1 MAVDYA
7 VIVLYLAG
15 MLAMGWW
22 GMRRATSKSDFLVA
36 GRRLGPVMY
45 SGTMAAIVLGGA
57 STIGGV
63 GLGYRYGLSGAWM
76 VFTIGLG
83 LLALSVFFSARIAR
97 LKVYTVSEMLD
108 LRYGGSAGI
117 ISGVVMWAYTLMLA
131 VTSTIAYATIFDV
144 LFGMDRTLSII
155 LGGAIVVAYS
165 TLGGMWS
172 ITLTDMVQFVV
183 KTIGVLML
191 LLPIAVIKAGGFA
204 AMKAQLP
211 DDYFAPLGIGGQTVF
226 TYVLIYSFGMLIGQD
241 IWQRVF
247 TARGDKVARLGGTA
261 AGTYCLFYALAGAV
275 IGTAAK
281 VLYPHL
287 GSPDDAFA
295 TIVKDALPVGVR
307 GLVLAA
313 ALSAVM
319 STSSGALIAC
329 ATVANNDIWA
339 RVKRAAAVRRRP
351 AAGESAD
358 GGRAAP
364 GTEHPGDAS
373 GTEAHDRADGEAYDQ
388 AHGEAH
394 DEAHDEVRGNRV
406 FILLMGLAVIV
417 IAIALN
423 NVVEALTLA
432 YNVLVGGL
440 LVPILGGLLW
450 KRGNAAGALA
460 SVAVGGLT
468 VIGLMISLGV
478 LANEPIY
485 YGLIASL
492 VAYVAVSLATEPT
505 DPEVLTAWRARL
517 AGRPDGAVEG
527 DEPGSDEAEGD
538 DPESDATGDT
548 SVAVARVL
556 TPFSATGR
564 A

>member
-22 GMRRATSKSDFLVA
+22 GMRRAKSKSEFLVA
-36 GRRLGPVMY
+36 GRRLGPAMY

-63 GLGYRYGLSGAWM
+63 GLGYQYGLSGAWM

-108 LRYGGSAGI
+108 LRYGGSAGL
-117 ISGVVMWAYTLMLA
+117 ISGIVMWAYTLMLA

-144 LFGMDRTLSII
+144 LFGLDRSLSIV

-183 KTIGVLML
+183 KTIGVLLL
-191 LLPIAVIKAGGFA
+191 LLPVAVVKAGGFA

-247 TARGDKVARLGGTA
+247 TARSDKVARLGGTA
-261 AGTYCLFYALAGAV
+261 AGTYCLAYALAGAV

-295 TIVKDALPVGVR
+295 TIVKDALPMGVR

-339 RVKRAAAVRRRP
+339 RLRGAVRKP
-351 AAGESAD
+351 EAAGEGAH
-358 GGRAAP
+358 
-364 GTEHPGDAS
+364 ES
-373 GTEAHDRADGEAYDQ
+373 GHES
-388 AHGEAH
+388 
-394 DEAHDEVRGNRV
+394 AHDEVRGNRQ
-406 FILLMGLAVIV
+406 FILVMGVAVIG
-417 IAIALN
+417 IAIGLN
-423 NVVEALTLA
+423 DVVAALTVA
-432 YNVLVGGL
+432 YNLLVGGL

-450 KRGNAAGALA
+450 KRGTAAGALA
-460 SVAVGGLT
+460 SVAVGGLA
-468 VIGLMISLGV
+468 VVGLMLSFGV

-492 VAYVAVSLATEPT
+492 VAYVAVSLATRPT
-505 DPEVLTAWRARL
+505 DAAVLAAWRERL
-517 AGRPDGAVEG
+517 AGRT
-527 DEPGSDEAEGD
+527 
-538 DPESDATGDT
+538 ATTPSTPST
-548 SVAVARVL
+548 SGV
-556 TPFSATGR
+556 
-564 A
+564 

>member
-7 VIVLYLAG
+7 VIVAYLAG

-22 GMRRATSKSDFLVA
+22 GMRRAKSKSEFLVA
-36 GRRLGPVMY
+36 GRRLGPAMY

-63 GLGYRYGLSGAWM
+63 GLGYQYGLSGAWM

-83 LLALSVFFSARIAR
+83 LLALSIFFSGRIAR

-108 LRYGGSAGI
+108 LRYGGRAGV

-144 LFGMDRTLSII
+144 LFDMNRTVAII

-183 KTIGVLML
+183 KTIGVLLL
-191 LLPIAVIKAGGFA
+191 LLPIAIVKAGGFSE
-204 AMKAQLP
+204 MKAKLP
-211 DDYFAPLGIGGQTVF
+211 TSYFDPLGIGAETIF
-226 TYVLIYSFGMLIGQD
+226 TYVLIYTFGMLIGQD

-247 TARGDKVARLGGTA
+247 TARSDKVARLGGTV
-261 AGTYCLFYALAGAV
+261 AGTYCLVYAVAGAV

-281 VLYPHL
+281 VMYPKL
-287 GSPDDAFA
+287 PSSDAAFA
-295 TIVKDALPVGVR
+295 TIVKDELPIGVR

-313 ALSAVM
+313 ALAAVM

-329 ATVANNDIWA
+329 ATVANNDIWS
-339 RVKRAAAVRRRP
+339 RLRGIR
-351 AAGESAD
+351 G
-358 GGRAAP
+358 GGRAK
-364 GTEHPGDAS
+364 
-373 GTEAHDRADGEAYDQ
+373 GED
-388 AHGEAH
+388 
-394 DEAHDEVRGNRV
+394 HDEVRGNRA
-406 FILLMGLAVIV
+406 FILVMGVLVIC

-423 NVVEALTLA
+423 NVVEALTVA
-432 YNVLVGGL
+432 YNLLVGGL

-450 KRGNAAGALA
+450 KRGTVQGALA
-460 SVAVGGLT
+460 SVAAGGL
-468 VIGLMISLGV
+468 VVLGLMVKFGA

-485 YGLIASL
+485 YGLLCSL
-492 VAYVAVSLATEPT
+492 VVYVVVSLATKPT
-505 DPEVLTAWRARL
+505 DRAVLAAWRERL
-517 AGRPDGAVEG
+517 AGRDGSGAEAAAG
-527 DEPGSDEAEGD
+527 PGSEPGSAAD
-538 DPESDATGDT
+538 
-548 SVAVARVL
+548 SVAAH
-556 TPFSATGR
+556 S
-564 A
+564 

>member
-7 VIVLYLAG
+7 VIVVYLAG

-22 GMRRATSKSDFLVA
+22 GMRRAKSKSEFLVA
-36 GRRLGPVMY
+36 GRRLGPWMY

-63 GLGYRYGLSGAWM
+63 GLGYQYGLSGAWM

-108 LRYGGSAGI
+108 LRYGGRAGI
-117 ISGVVMWAYTLMLA
+117 ISGLVMWAYTLMLA

-144 LFGMDRTLSII
+144 LFGMHRTVAII

-165 TLGGMWS
+165 ALGGMWS

-183 KTIGVLML
+183 KTIGVLLL
-191 LLPIAVIKAGGFA
+191 LLPIAVVKAGGFGE
-204 AMKAQLP
+204 MKAKLP
-211 DDYFAPLGIGGQTVF
+211 TEYFDPLGIGGETIF
-226 TYVLIYSFGMLIGQD
+226 TYVLIYTFGMLIGQD

-247 TARGDKVARLGGTA
+247 TARGDRTARWGGTV
-261 AGTYCLFYALAGAV
+261 AGTYCLVYAIAGAV

-281 VLYPHL
+281 VLYPTL
-287 GSPDDAFA
+287 PSADDAFA
-295 TIVKDALPVGVR
+295 TIVKDELPPGVR

-313 ALSAVM
+313 ALAAVM

-339 RVKRAAAVRRRP
+339 RLRSLVGQREGRP
-351 AAGESAD
+351 DVAGE
-358 GGRAAP
+358 R
-364 GTEHPGDAS
+364 
-373 GTEAHDRADGEAYDQ
+373 
-388 AHGEAH
+388 
-394 DEAHDEVRGNRV
+394 DEVKDNRA
-406 FILLMGLAVIV
+406 FILVMGLAVIC

-423 NVVEALTLA
+423 DVVGALTVA
-432 YNVLVGGL
+432 YNLLVGGL

-450 KRGNAAGALA
+450 RRGTVQGALA
-460 SVAVGGLT
+460 AMVVGGLS
-468 VIGLMISLGV
+468 VIGLMIAYGI

-492 VAYVAVSLATEPT
+492 VVYVVVSLATRPT
-505 DPEVLTAWRARL
+505 DAAVLAAWRRRL
-517 AGRPDGAVEG
+517 AGEDTEGAAVSG
-527 DEPGSDEAEGD
+527 DASRPGSVPAG
-538 DPESDATGDT
+538 STG
-548 SVAVARVL
+548 
-556 TPFSATGR
+556 
-564 A
+564 